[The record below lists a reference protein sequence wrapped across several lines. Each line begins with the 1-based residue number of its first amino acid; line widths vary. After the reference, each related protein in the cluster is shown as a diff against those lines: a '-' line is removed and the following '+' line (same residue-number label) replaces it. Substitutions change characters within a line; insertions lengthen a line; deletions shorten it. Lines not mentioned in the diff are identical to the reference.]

1 MEKIKKLKISRV
13 LFITNYILG
22 VFLLLY
28 IFLSGATL
36 RLPQIFTVFFIM
48 LILIF
53 FIQPEAIILYHGYF
67 MDPDNITEVKGILA
81 KTQVSIPYRSISG
94 ERLRKSFVGRIF
106 NYGSII
112 ITSPNNEINIKG
124 IRNPEKI
131 YRMIEEKL
139 TKFRKE

>member
-13 LFITNYILG
+13 SFITNYILG

-28 IFLSGATL
+28 LFLSGATL
-36 RLPQIFTVFFIM
+36 RLSQIFTVFFIM

-67 MDPDNITEVKGILA
+67 MDPDNITEVKGILT

-124 IRNPEKI
+124 ISNPEKI

>member
-1 MEKIKKLKISRV
+1 
-13 LFITNYILG
+13 
-22 VFLLLY
+22 
-28 IFLSGATL
+28 
-36 RLPQIFTVFFIM
+36 
-48 LILIF
+48 
-53 FIQPEAIILYHGYF
+53 

-124 IRNPEKI
+124 IRNPEKL